1 MKAFKNV
8 RAYIDGKVRTADI
21 AFDGKIAGIDG
32 GTDGAEAVR
41 LPDGAIV
48 TAGFIDTHVHGAGG
62 ADAMDGTTD
71 ALDVISKTLAREG
84 TTAFLATTMTAP
96 REQILSALRA
106 VAEYGDEGNGAQVLG
121 VHLEGPFISEKYKGA
136 QRADCIRKP
145 SAELLAEFNRAAG
158 GRIKTV
164 TFAPEQD
171 GADGLIKYCVD
182 NGIVASIGHTAATGD
197 QARRAADAGARGVTH
212 TFNAQSPFSHRD
224 VGAAG
229 VALGDD
235 RLVCE
240 LIADCIHVS
249 AEAMRVLARCKPT
262 GKIVLI
268 TDAIRAKG
276 LADGESE
283 LGGQAVF
290 VKDGQARLKDGTLAG
305 SVLKMNVAVRNMAE
319 EVGMT
324 FEQAVDCATI
334 NPARKLGLQD
344 ERGSI
349 AVGKRADFAVL
360 DKDYNVLATFVNG
373 KQVYRNY

>member
-21 AFDGKIAGIDG
+21 AFDGKIAGIDS

-62 ADAMDGTTD
+62 ADAMDGTTA

-229 VALGDD
+229 S
-235 RLVCE
+235 R
-240 LIADCIHVS
+240 S
-249 AEAMRVLARCKPT
+249 ATT
-262 GKIVLI
+262 GL
-268 TDAIRAKG
+268 
-276 LADGESE
+276 
-283 LGGQAVF
+283 
-290 VKDGQARLKDGTLAG
+290 
-305 SVLKMNVAVRNMAE
+305 
-319 EVGMT
+319 
-324 FEQAVDCATI
+324 CA
-334 NPARKLGLQD
+334 N
-344 ERGSI
+344 
-349 AVGKRADFAVL
+349 
-360 DKDYNVLATFVNG
+360 
-373 KQVYRNY
+373 